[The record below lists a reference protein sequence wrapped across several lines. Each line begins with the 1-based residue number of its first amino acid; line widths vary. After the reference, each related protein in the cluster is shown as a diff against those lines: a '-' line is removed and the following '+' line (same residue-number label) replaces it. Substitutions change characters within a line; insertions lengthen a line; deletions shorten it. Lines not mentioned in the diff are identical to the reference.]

1 LVPRDEAT
9 AFYDA
14 LAPMFDVMTDWEA
27 RLSSEGPFLRQVLGE
42 SGAMRVLDAAC
53 GSGGHALALARWG
66 YDVTGADASPAMI
79 ALAQQKA
86 AQAGLDVPFVVSD
99 LAVLGSTLGLEPS
112 GGLQVD
118 TADRL
123 KPPVQEFATAQ
134 GRPYD
139 AVLCLGNSLPHL
151 LTQADLVAALR
162 GMAGVLQPGG
172 LFITQNLNY
181 DLRWVRQP
189 RFFGAQG
196 GVLDG
201 REVLVWRFAD
211 YDQAAGRIAFHIA
224 LFRKGEE
231 SGAARDWDVKV
242 HTTPQRPLFQADLLS
257 ALAEAGFEEVRAYGR
272 MALPFEAFDA
282 AGSGD
287 LVVAARKRIT

>member
-1 LVPRDEAT
+1 MAAEEAT
-9 AFYDA
+9 ADFYDA

-27 RLSSEGPFLRQVLGE
+27 RLAGEGPFLREILREAGVL
-42 SGAMRVLDAAC
+42 RVLDAAC

-86 AQAGLDVPFVVSD
+86 TQAGLAVPFAVAD
-99 LAVLGSTLGLEPS
+99 LAAL
-112 GGLQVD
+112 D
-118 TADRL
+118 AATADAGASR
-123 KPPVQEFATAQ
+123 QGGATTQ
-134 GRPYD
+134 DHPYD

-151 LTQADLVAALR
+151 LTQEDLVAALR
-162 GMAGVLQPGG
+162 GMAGVLRPGG

-189 RFFGAQG
+189 RWFAAQG

-211 YDQAAGRIAFHIA
+211 YDQTAGRIAFHIA
-224 LFRKGEE
+224 LFRKREAVEAVG
-231 SGAARDWDVKV
+231 DWDVQV
-242 HTTPQRPLFQADLLS
+242 HTTPQRPLFHADLIS
-257 ALAEAGFEEVRAYGR
+257 ALAEAGFAGVRAYGR
-272 MALPFEAFDA
+272 MALPFETFDPQ
-282 AGSGD
+282 GSGD
-287 LVVAARKRIT
+287 LVVVASKAGS